1 MEDDTGYGLLDY
13 MRSDEEP
20 ELRRTVIGFGTVAL
34 LLFLVLYEV
43 LFPGHGLPV
52 ISDIV
57 PLLIGVMDSSIWFFI
72 LGIMIGLFSILANV
86 LFKAVQD

>member
-1 MEDDTGYGLLDY
+1 MEDDGGYGLLDY

-20 ELRRTVIGFGTVAL
+20 ELGRTVAGFGAVSL

-52 ISDIV
+52 ISDLV
-57 PLLIGVMDSSIWFFI
+57 PLVIGVMDSSIWFFV
-72 LGIMIGLFSILANV
+72 LGIMLGFFSLLANI

>member
-1 MEDDTGYGLLDY
+1 MEDDGGYGLLDY

-20 ELRRTVIGFGTVAL
+20 ELGRTGVGFGAMAI

-57 PLLIGVMDSSIWFFI
+57 PLVTGVMDSGIWFLI
-72 LGIMIGLFSILANV
+72 LRIMLGFFSLLANI

>member
-1 MEDDTGYGLLDY
+1 MEDDGGYGLLDY

-20 ELRRTVIGFGTVAL
+20 ELGRMVAGFGAVAL

-52 ISDIV
+52 ISDVV
-57 PLLIGVMDSSIWFFI
+57 PLVIGVMDSSIWFFV
-72 LGIMIGLFSILANV
+72 LGIMLGFFSLLANI

>member
-20 ELRRTVIGFGTVAL
+20 ELGRTVIGFGTVAL

-86 LFKAVQD
+86 LFKAVQY

>member
-1 MEDDTGYGLLDY
+1 MEDDGGYGLLDY
-13 MRSDEEP
+13 MRSDEGP
-20 ELRRTVIGFGTVAL
+20 ELGRTVAGFGAVAL

-52 ISDIV
+52 ISDVV
-57 PLLIGVMDSSIWFFI
+57 PLVIGVMDSSIWFFV
-72 LGIMIGLFSILANV
+72 LGIMLGFFSLLANI

>member
-20 ELRRTVIGFGTVAL
+20 ELGRTVIGFCTVAL

-57 PLLIGVMDSSIWFFI
+57 PLLIGIMDSSIWFFI